1 MRWISIAALFLV
13 LTLPALA
20 AGSDQEYL
28 DVYNEILQAD
38 TLLESGHAD
47 AAAARY
53 LQAQSDLQKLQAEHP
68 TWNPDVVKFRL
79 DYVTAKLQPLGNLPP
94 ATNAPPALAPEPVQ
108 PAPAA
113 QPAAAPV
120 ARQIAGLRE
129 QIRSLT
135 NANAELQ
142 GKLKEA
148 LSVQPAAVGPAELA
162 RAEAKIVALEKERDL
177 LAVELEREKSA
188 HASAAAAAKTAV
200 GSEDIAPLKARA
212 AAEEKNFQLEIARL
226 KDAAA
231 KSETKLAAA
240 NQELEVL
247 KAKHAAEGAK
257 QASVVRDQ
265 LNQQLSAISKDEAE
279 IARLKD
285 SLLEAEK
292 KLAAANNELDAL
304 KATRAVET
312 PPAASAK
319 AGIDE
324 LEKLKEELAE
334 RSKDLADAEAHGNQ
348 ELSRLRASLEQ
359 AVQQRDELEKKL
371 AAATLAQMSPAP
383 ASPETPVAARQV
395 EQLQARLAVLEANP
409 VPYTAEEL
417 ALLEKS
423 PAPPA
428 VAAPV
433 VPPATASASP
443 VVAPVATPPVA
454 PPATPPVAAPAAPP
468 VASSALPPAKVP
480 APALQP
486 RHVYSSKDLPPG
498 AGALWADAL
507 RASMERDYETAE
519 QKFKDVL
526 RQDETNVYVL
536 AHLAEAQ
543 LAAGHLE
550 DCEQTLRRALAVDPN
565 DPATLYSLGL
575 LRYRQ
580 DKLEDALA
588 ALSLSAKFNPTN
600 AATQN
605 YLGCV
610 LAGEGLRPAAETAL
624 RKALQSDPEYA
635 DAHFNLAVVYAG
647 NKPPS
652 PELARWHYK
661 RAVALGHAKNAG
673 LEKLMEESP

>member
-20 AGSDQEYL
+20 ARSDEQYL
-28 DVYNEILQAD
+28 DVYNEILLAD
-38 TLLESGHAD
+38 SLLESGHSE

-53 LQAQSDLQKLQAEHP
+53 LQAQSDLQKLQTEHP
-68 TWNPDVVKFRL
+68 SWNPDVVKFRL
-79 DYVTAKLQPLGNLPP
+79 DYLAEKLQPLGKLLP
-94 ATNAPPALAPEPVQ
+94 AANAPSAVAPESGQ
-108 PAPAA
+108 PAPPP

-120 ARQIAGLRE
+120 TQQIAGLRE

-135 NANAELQ
+135 DANADLQ
-142 GKLKEA
+142 AKLKEA
-148 LSVQPAAVGPAELA
+148 LSVQPSAVSPAELA
-162 RAEAKIVALEKERDL
+162 KAKAKTASLEKERDL
-177 LAVELEREKSA
+177 LAVALEREKSA
-188 HASAAAAAKTAV
+188 RAGAVAAPKAAAVSEEMAA
-200 GSEDIAPLKARA
+200 LKARA
-212 AAEEKNFQLEIARL
+212 EVEEKKFRSEIARL
-226 KDAAA
+226 KVAVVE
-231 KSETKLAAA
+231 SESKLADA
-240 NQELEVL
+240 NQELQAL
-247 KAKHAAEGAK
+247 KSKNAAESAK
-257 QASVVRDQ
+257 QAAEQPDQ
-265 LNQQLSAISKDEAE
+265 FKQQVSEISKDEAE
-279 IARLKD
+279 IARLKE
-285 SLLEAEK
+285 SLVEAEK
-292 KLAAANNELDAL
+292 KLADANNELDVL
-304 KATRAVET
+304 KATRAAEAQPT
-312 PPAASAK
+312 DSTK
-319 AGIDE
+319 SSIQERD
-324 LEKLKEELAE
+324 KLKEELAE
-334 RSKDLADAEAHGNQ
+334 RSKDLANAEAHSNQ
-348 ELSRLRASLEQ
+348 QLSRLRAALEQ
-359 AVQQRDELEKKL
+359 ALRQRDELEKKL
-371 AAATLAQMSPAP
+371 AAAPVAQASPAP
-383 ASPETPVAARQV
+383 ASPESSAMAQQV
-395 EQLQARLAVLEANP
+395 EQLQARIAVLEANP

-423 PAPPA
+423 PGPAAAAAPA
-428 VAAPV
+428 VT
-433 VPPATASASP
+433 PATASPSP
-443 VVAPVATPPVA
+443 PVALPATPPLTPPVA
-454 PPATPPVAAPAAPP
+454 PTAASPAVPSAEVPTPAN
-468 VASSALPPAKVP
+468 
-480 APALQP
+480 QP

-519 QKFKDVL
+519 QKFKEVL

-661 RAVALGHAKNAG
+661 RAIALGHAKNAG
-673 LEKLMEESP
+673 LEKLIEENP